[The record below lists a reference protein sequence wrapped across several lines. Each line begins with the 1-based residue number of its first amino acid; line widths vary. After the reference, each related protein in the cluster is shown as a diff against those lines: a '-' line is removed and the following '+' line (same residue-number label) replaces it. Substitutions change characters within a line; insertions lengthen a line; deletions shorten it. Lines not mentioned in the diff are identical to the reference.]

1 MPCGILWQVCGEN
14 RTGEVVDL
22 AISVISAE
30 MALLYSRR
38 WRCYIRGDGVVISAE
53 MALFTKTPEVCRTEL
68 DRLFC
73 IFKNGGGFGCIP
85 E

>member
-1 MPCGILWQVCGEN
+1 MVGGRRN

-22 AISVISAE
+22 AISVIF
-30 MALLYSRR
+30 
-38 WRCYIRGDGVVISAE
+38 AE

-68 DRLFC
+68 DRLFY
-73 IFKNGGGFGCIP
+73 IFKNSGGFSCIP

>member
-1 MPCGILWQVCGEN
+1 
-14 RTGEVVDL
+14 
-22 AISVISAE
+22 
-30 MALLYSRR
+30 
-38 WRCYIRGDGVVISAE
+38 

-85 E
+85 D